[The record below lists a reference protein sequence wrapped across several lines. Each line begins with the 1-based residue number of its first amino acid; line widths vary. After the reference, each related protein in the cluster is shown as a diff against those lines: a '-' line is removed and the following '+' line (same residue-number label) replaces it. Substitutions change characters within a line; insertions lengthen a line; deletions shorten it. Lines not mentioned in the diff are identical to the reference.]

1 MEPKMTLGEVAS
13 LLEGY
18 GASLLPA
25 EKNTSLYGATSDS
38 RKVRPG
44 DLFCAIHGAET
55 DGNRFIDDAIARGA
69 YAVMTD
75 DPDAE
80 AFVPVLRVRPGTGYH
95 AISRVAEAMAGYPA
109 RRLKLVGITGTC
121 GKTTTAF
128 LTRDLL
134 RAGGFRTGM
143 IGTVVYDL
151 GNGEELHADRTTP
164 PPFELQEL
172 FSRLAANGVEYV
184 VMECSSAALDQERS
198 GSALFSAA
206 AFTNFSRDHLD
217 YHGSMEA
224 YLDSKKKL
232 FMEFL
237 APNATAVVN
246 VDDSTGRE
254 LAGEL
259 RGSRHVVPLSLA
271 NAESPWK
278 TPLPGAFNQYNATCA
293 GLLARALGVPD
304 EVVAE
309 VLSKT
314 GGAPGR
320 LQRIECPNGAVAF
333 VDYAHTPEEISCALD
348 ALREECPGRLGI
360 LFGCGGDRDRG
371 KRPMMAQAAA
381 KADFV
386 WITSDNPRTED
397 PLAILADVRSGMPAG
412 CQWCEEPDRAQAI
425 RMALSA
431 CRPGD
436 WLLVAGKGHEDYQ
449 EINHVKHPFSDCEAV
464 RAFIQSSQSPETP

>member
-1 MEPKMTLGEVAS
+1 
-13 LLEGY
+13 
-18 GASLLPA
+18 
-25 EKNTSLYGATSDS
+25 
-38 RKVRPG
+38 
-44 DLFCAIHGAET
+44 
-55 DGNRFIDDAIARGA
+55 
-69 YAVMTD
+69 MTD

-109 RRLKLVGITGTC
+109 RKLKLVGITGTC

-232 FMEFL
+232 FTEFL

-254 LAGEL
+254 LAEEL

-278 TPLPGAFNQYNATCA
+278 TPLPGTFNQYNATCA

-360 LFGCGGDRDRG
+360 LF
-371 KRPMMAQAAA
+371 
-381 KADFV
+381 
-386 WITSDNPRTED
+386 
-397 PLAILADVRSGMPAG
+397 
-412 CQWCEEPDRAQAI
+412 
-425 RMALSA
+425 
-431 CRPGD
+431 
-436 WLLVAGKGHEDYQ
+436 
-449 EINHVKHPFSDCEAV
+449 
-464 RAFIQSSQSPETP
+464 